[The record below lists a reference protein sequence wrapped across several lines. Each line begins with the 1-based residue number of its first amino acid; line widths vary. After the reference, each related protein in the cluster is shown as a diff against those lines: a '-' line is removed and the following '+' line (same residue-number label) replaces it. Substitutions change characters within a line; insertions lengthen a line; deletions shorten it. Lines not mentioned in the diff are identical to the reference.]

1 MPNINLAEL
10 SNGIHKKCNSYYY
23 SHLLK
28 NLQKYLGDLGITF
41 DQTPSNLE
49 FDELSNPVSIKISIL
64 LSICSYQYLN
74 PRYTRKQAFKAVLG
88 DLESGYSERFT
99 SDIFKA
105 IEAEYN
111 LSIKYDSSV
120 AIAPLT
126 DVLDYIKEQVSLH
139 FKEPSPSIKVF
150 GPKIY

>member
-10 SNGIHKKCNSYYY
+10 SNGIHQICNSYYY
-23 SHLLK
+23 AHLLE
-28 NLQKYLGDLGITF
+28 NLQKYLSNLGITF
-41 DQTPSNLE
+41 DQTPSNLK

-74 PRYTRKQAFKAVLG
+74 PRYTREQAFKAVLG

-105 IEAEYN
+105 IKAEYN
-111 LSIKYDSSV
+111 LSINHDSSV

-126 DVLDYIKEQVSLH
+126 DVLDFIKEKVSLH
-139 FKEPSPSIKVF
+139 FKEPNPSIKVF
-150 GPKIY
+150 GPKVD